1 MESAAAQRIDGEGF
15 HDLLT
20 NEIVLPSQF
29 WEMRDDLRFEPEKK
43 LMVAVLEE
51 ALATI
56 LSPSER
62 RSEARRQI
70 EQEAWRWF
78 ASDDRSGPF
87 NFATICDVLGLDAE
101 RVRQVIT
108 FRMTQGQPFTRRR
121 IQAGRGR
128 HRVRESTR
136 RLRRAA

>member
-1 MESAAAQRIDGEGF
+1 MESAAAQRMDGEGI

-20 NEIVLPSQF
+20 NEIILPSQF
-29 WEMRDDLRFEPEKK
+29 WEVRDDMRFEPEKK

-56 LSPSER
+56 LGSGEAP
-62 RSEARRQI
+62 SEARRQVA
-70 EQEAWRWF
+70 QEAWHWF

-87 NFATICDVLGLDAE
+87 TFATICDVLGLDAD
-101 RVRQVIT
+101 RVREVIT
-108 FRMTQGQPFTRRR
+108 FRMAHRQPFTRRR

-128 HRVRESTR
+128 HRVRESAR
-136 RLRRAA
+136 RLRSAA

>member
-1 MESAAAQRIDGEGF
+1 MEGEGF

-29 WEMRDDLRFEPEKK
+29 WDARDDLRFEPEKK

-56 LSPSER
+56 LSSSDR
-62 RSEARRQI
+62 RSEARRQV
-70 EQEAWRWF
+70 EEEAWRWF
-78 ASDDRSGPF
+78 ESDDRTGPF
-87 NFATICDVLGLDAE
+87 NFGTICDVLGLNAE

-108 FRMTQGQPFTRRR
+108 FRMTSRQPFTRRR

-128 HRVRESTR
+128 HRVRESAR

>member
-1 MESAAAQRIDGEGF
+1 MESVAQRVEGEGF
-15 HDLLT
+15 QDLLT

-29 WEMRDDLRFEPEKK
+29 WDSRDDLRFEPEKK

-56 LSPSER
+56 LSSTER
-62 RSEARRQI
+62 PTESRRQV
-70 EQEAWRWF
+70 ELEAWRWF
-78 ASDDRSGPF
+78 ESDDRSGPF
-87 NFATICDVLGLDAE
+87 NFATICDVLNLNAE

-108 FRMTQGQPFTRRR
+108 FRMTTRQPFTRRR

-128 HRVRESTR
+128 HRVREQAR

>member
-1 MESAAAQRIDGEGF
+1 MESAAQRVEGEGF
-15 HDLLT
+15 QDLLT

-29 WEMRDDLRFEPEKK
+29 WDSRDDLRFEPEKK

-56 LSPSER
+56 LSSAER
-62 RSEARRQI
+62 PTEARRQV

-87 NFATICDVLGLDAE
+87 NFATIELLGCFCDQFRPFAGL
-101 RVRQVIT
+101 
-108 FRMTQGQPFTRRR
+108 FRSMQNL
-121 IQAGRGR
+121 
-128 HRVRESTR
+128 STHVKF
-136 RLRRAA
+136 